1 MPTVPLKTVLGEW
14 LAWEGGSGWPIEYLK
29 IDAQGFDLGV
39 FESAG
44 TALMPR
50 IRHVEM
56 EMVKDTCAPM
66 YEGALR
72 CTEMVARM
80 AAHGYRPNKSC
91 ETAKFAGA
99 KGCEEEG
106 FVFTRVRDGV

>member
-1 MPTVPLKTVLGEW
+1 MLVP
-14 LAWEGGSGWPIEYLK
+14 
-29 IDAQGFDLGV
+29 QGVDLGV

-44 TALMPR
+44 AALLPR
-50 IRHVEM
+50 IRRVEM
-56 EMVKDTCAPM
+56 EMVKDSCAPM

-91 ETAKFAGA
+91 ETATFAGA

-106 FVFTRVRDGV
+106 FVFTRVGVRDGV

>member
-1 MPTVPLKTVLGEW
+1 MPLKTVLGEW